1 MRLLDIDVNKGFDKL
16 SKITE
21 TEAIKLLQKGK
32 SIICRTTTREF
43 SEISDKPDFD
53 RCKRLHKMKV
63 YDLFE
68 LYIR

>member
-1 MRLLDIDVNKGFDKL
+1 MRLLDIDVNNGFDKL

-32 SIICRTTTREF
+32 SIICRTKLREF
-43 SEISDKPDFD
+43 LEIKERPDLD
-53 RCKRLHKMKV
+53 QCKRLHQIEV